1 MIKSV
6 TITNYIGDSLKLELS
21 DPWETGV
28 AIQDITGLGPVK
40 ANMNFTKL
48 VTSDGGLFNSA
59 RLNNRNIVFKFRVFG
74 GRSCSV
80 EDSRM
85 ILYNLFIVKKQ
96 VRLIFETDNRHV
108 YIDGYVESNQPVI
121 FSNKETLQVSV
132 ICPDPF
138 FKSMTPLHMQFHG
151 NEPAFEFEFSNES
164 LTDPLLIMS
173 EIKNAA
179 YRNIYY
185 DGDEETG
192 MKITLDLTGDI
203 KDFTIYNIDTNEKM
217 KLNDAS
223 LEHII
228 GTRFIAGDTI
238 ILNTINK
245 KKGLK
250 LIRGSKEY
258 NILNIL
264 DKNVDWLKLR
274 KGNNTFAYTVTEG
287 NEYVHISIDNDIL
300 YTGI

>member
-85 ILYNLFIVKKQ
+85 TLYNLFIVKKQ

-164 LTDPLLIMS
+164 LTEPLLTMS

-238 ILNTINK
+238 ILSTINK

-274 KGNNTFAYTVTEG
+274 KGNNTFAYVVSEG

>member
-85 ILYNLFIVKKQ
+85 TLYNLFIVKKQ
-96 VRLIFETDNRHV
+96 VRLTFETDNRHV

-164 LTDPLLIMS
+164 LTEPLLTMS

-228 GTRFIAGDTI
+228 GSRFIAGDTI
-238 ILNTINK
+238 ILSTINK

-274 KGNNTFAYTVTEG
+274 KGNNTFAYVVSEG

>member
-96 VRLIFETDNRHV
+96 VRLTFETDNRHV

-138 FKSMTPLHMQFHG
+138 FKSMTPFHAVFHG
-151 NEPAFEFEFSNES
+151 VEPAFEFEFSNES
-164 LTDPLLIMS
+164 LEEPQMLMS
-173 EIKNAA
+173 EIRNSTF
-179 YRNIYY
+179 RNIYY
-185 DGDEETG
+185 EGDEETG

-203 KDFTIYNIDTNEKM
+203 KDFILYNIGTNEKIA
-217 KLNDAS
+217 LNDNA
-223 LEHII
+223 LEHIV
-228 GTRFIAGDTI
+228 GSRFIAGDTV
-238 ILNTINK
+238 ILSTVNK

-250 LIRGSKEY
+250 LIRGSREY

-274 KGNNTFAYTVTEG
+274 AGNNIFAYTVSEG
-287 NEYVHISIDNDIL
+287 NEHVHISIDNDIL
-300 YTGI
+300 YAGI